1 MRQVLFF
8 DASIFINFFIA
19 PNYYC
24 NFAPLENLK
33 QMGKRNNA
41 IDIARGFAII
51 LMVIG
56 HSEMPGLLNR
66 SIYLFHMPLF
76 FISAGYFFK
85 LSALDNP
92 CDFIKK
98 RFKSL
103 YIPFVKYSLFFLLI
117 HNLMFKWGIMNEVYG
132 NWENGVTHPYSWHQ
146 FWQRMIYIVTSMEG
160 YDEFLAGAFW
170 FFRALLVA
178 SIMFLVLYK
187 LLNKVKFL
195 HNRTTAIPI
204 IICLMAIG
212 LGLGLSCER
221 LKISMPQGGF
231 RDTMGVFFFGLGVL
245 YRKYESKIGH
255 NLVWALVGAGVV
267 IGASAL
273 KWCGMNVRPTT
284 FDPLT
289 LPITGFAGWI
299 MTYNISY
306 HIARLKASKFSRFI
320 AYCGNNSLYILVWH
334 ICAYKI
340 VSLIKIFYYGLDIRQ
355 IGCHMVI
362 HHNSANDLF
371 WILYSIVGVVVPIG
385 GYYLYS
391 KYLAPRVPK
400 INWLV
405 K

>member
-1 MRQVLFF
+1 M
-8 DASIFINFFIA
+8 
-19 PNYYC
+19 
-24 NFAPLENLK
+24 E
-33 QMGKRNNA
+33 KRNNA
-41 IDIARGFAII
+41 VDIARGFAII

-56 HSEMPGLLNR
+56 HAEMPGILNR
-66 SIYLFHMPLF
+66 AIYLFHMPLF

-98 RFKSL
+98 RFKGL

-117 HNLMFKWGIMNEVYG
+117 HNLMFKWGILNEVYG
-132 NWENGVTHPYSWHQ
+132 NWTNGVTHPYSWHQ
-146 FWQRMIYIVTSMEG
+146 FWQRFIYIITTMEG
-160 YDEFLAGAFW
+160 YVEFLAGAFW
-170 FFRALLVA
+170 FFRGLLVA

-187 LLNKVKFL
+187 LLNKLKVL

-204 IICLMAIG
+204 IICLLAIG

-231 RDTMGVFFFGLGVL
+231 RDVMGVCFFGIGVL
-245 YRKYESKIGH
+245 YRKYEHRISHHLI
-255 NLVWALVGAGVV
+255 WAVVGAAIVV
-267 IGASAL
+267 GASYL

-289 LPITGFAGWI
+289 LPITGIAGWI

-306 HIARLKASKFSRFI
+306 HLARIKPSAITRFL
-320 AYCGNNSLYILVWH
+320 AYCGNKSLYILVWH

-340 VSLIKIFYYGLDIRQ
+340 VSLIKIYYYDLDIRQ

-362 HHNSANDLF
+362 HFNAANDLF
-371 WILYSIVGVVVPIG
+371 WILYTIVGVGVPIG

-391 KYLAPRVPK
+391 KYLAPRLPK
-400 INWLV
+400 FNWLV

>member
-1 MRQVLFF
+1 
-8 DASIFINFFIA
+8 
-19 PNYYC
+19 
-24 NFAPLENLK
+24 
-33 QMGKRNNA
+33 
-41 IDIARGFAII
+41 
-51 LMVIG
+51 
-56 HSEMPGLLNR
+56 
-66 SIYLFHMPLF
+66 
-76 FISAGYFFK
+76 
-85 LSALDNP
+85 
-92 CDFIKK
+92 
-98 RFKSL
+98 
-103 YIPFVKYSLFFLLI
+103 
-117 HNLMFKWGIMNEVYG
+117 
-132 NWENGVTHPYSWHQ
+132 
-146 FWQRMIYIVTSMEG
+146 
-160 YDEFLAGAFW
+160 
-170 FFRALLVA
+170 
-178 SIMFLVLYK
+178 
-187 LLNKVKFL
+187 
-195 HNRTTAIPI
+195 
-204 IICLMAIG
+204 MAIG

-371 WILYSIVGVVVPIG
+371 WILYSIVGVVVPISL
-385 GYYLYS
+385 YYLYS